1 MNRQHEKQTK
11 KVVLYRII
19 GMALLAIL
27 GIVLA
32 LNWED
37 ITTEKDGETVLT
49 PDRERKIDERER
61 RLQKAELYALL
72 ADVDG
77 YYECP
82 LCPQRALINGKY
94 YLHKGNV
101 YRYGVTTNRVERYST
116 QELTRYRLK
125 YVVLKE
131 GTLEQ
136 CLIEETYRNAGY
148 ALLAENLARPEK
160 YRLAIP
166 PGSGVDLR

>member
-11 KVVLYRII
+11 KAILYRVMGMVLLVVIGII
-19 GMALLAIL
+19 
-27 GIVLA
+27 LA

-37 ITTEKDGETVLT
+37 ITTKEGGEIVLT
-49 PDRERKIDERER
+49 PDRERKIDEREK
-61 RLQKAELYALL
+61 RLLKAELYALL

-82 LCPQRALINGKY
+82 LCPQQALINGKY
-94 YLHKGNV
+94 YLQKGNV
-101 YRYGVTTNRVERYST
+101 YRYGVTTNRIERYST
-116 QELTRYRLK
+116 QELIRYRLE

-131 GTLEQ
+131 GTLEL

-160 YRLAIP
+160 SRLVIP